1 MMTSRPDVIS
11 RGFVYMRE
19 SEELIEQVRDFSA
32 EMLDRCLSQDPN
44 ADRAQLKIR
53 RRDELSR
60 FIYQKTR
67 RRPMILPVI
76 MKA

>member
-1 MMTSRPDVIS
+1 
-11 RGFVYMRE
+11 MR
-19 SEELIEQVRDFSA
+19 EELIEQVRDFSA
-32 EMLDRCLSQDPN
+32 EMLDRCLSHDPN
-44 ADRAQLKIR
+44 ADRAQLKTR
-53 RRDELSR
+53 LRDELSR